1 MVNLVG
7 NMLLSSACIAY
18 LGAFTAGFRTELTST
33 WVSVA
38 TGMAIPVDPAFS
50 LVRLLADPVV
60 VREWN
65 AMGLPAD
72 DFSTENGLFAT
83 LGRRWPLMIDP
94 QGQANRWIK
103 NVHRDNKLQIIKLSQ
118 SDFLRTLENAIRF
131 GQPVLLENVE
141 EELDP
146 ALEPVLLKQVGQNSS
161 VCGVGYVLISNAL
174 PIFPSLQTFKKSGQ
188 ICLRLGDT
196 DVPYSDDFRFYI
208 TSKLANPVCSH
219 ILFSLSA
226 HLIFPPWLPCSPF
239 FAALHA

>member
-18 LGAFTAGFRTELTST
+18 LGAFTAGFRADLVST

-38 TGMAIPVDPAFS
+38 TGMTIPVDPSFS

-103 NVHRDNKLQIIKLSQ
+103 NVHRENKLQIIKLSQ
-118 SDFLRTLENAIRF
+118 PDFLRTLENAIRF

-146 ALEPVLLKQVGQNSS
+146 SLEPVLLKQVRSVYAHELPSS
-161 VCGVGYVLISNAL
+161 LCTPRARRAFAS
-174 PIFPSLQTFKKSGQ
+174 
-188 ICLRLGDT
+188 CR
-196 DVPYSDDFRFYI
+196 
-208 TSKLANPVCSH
+208 CSRRAA
-219 ILFSLSA
+219 SSA
-226 HLIFPPWLPCSPF
+226 
-239 FAALHA
+239 